1 MVRST
6 RTEEG
11 GRRISVLVRRMV
23 VVEFQYSYGGWPL
36 FALLSRAHSAYRF
49 MLTTE
54 HTFRRRHEGI
64 HPECP
69 KESNYPEGHP
79 CDADANNPGNHGI
92 CHSGVCSH
100 LHAAWCTN
108 LGGDAESSCS
118 VPGYECVR
126 SCLSQKDESVG
137 CLFGVLGCAQNNREM
152 LTAFSEFNKWDEGGV
167 YYIHGGSTCEIA
179 AAGTPCVVGITQ
191 ENGLCEA
198 SGSCNAC
205 EEKSGCGVEYAGD
218 EITTVTTTLTTAT
231 STTTTTTTT
240 TATTTTTTT
249 TATVTSVTATT
260 TITTTTTT
268 TTTVVSSSVATTRR
282 RASTTASQVGASRTT
297 KISSITPNQN
307 AGPGPSLS
315 MQSTRPPSNQS
326 SAANNNNSNLTVG
339 AGSNTTVDEEVAD
352 GSSSGKSKLGAGVIF
367 LIVLLV
373 LAACGALLYYL
384 ARHDS
389 AYLTRI
395 CNSCTRQNDRN
406 KSANSRSDGDDGG
419 SGGGY
424 AGGTIDMMLNPM
436 HTTAPRDA
444 ALSHGEQQVE
454 AIDQVEQGSDTSGTA
469 AAAADGYLAN
479 DTVNV
484 PVVAG
489 RGGGVSAMAGAAAS
503 AGAFVKPKRHTY
515 INVVENLDNS
525 VGGIGLAA
533 TTTAVAVAVAT
544 PANAAAIA
552 DAIAKPKRRTYIN
565 VDDDLDGGIATTTT
579 ATADAGS
586 VSAAA
591 GAQTTNSKRH
601 KYVNMN
607 TFINTESGGLTYSIP
622 LLQNSNSTPAGG
634 AQQQQQ
640 QQQQQQRSRVLT
652 FSGRDNQQT
661 DASLI

>member
-1 MVRST
+1 M
-6 RTEEG
+6 
-11 GRRISVLVRRMV
+11 
-23 VVEFQYSYGGWPL
+23 
-36 FALLSRAHSAYRF
+36 
-49 MLTTE
+49 
-54 HTFRRRHEGI
+54 
-64 HPECP
+64 
-69 KESNYPEGHP
+69 
-79 CDADANNPGNHGI
+79 
-92 CHSGVCSH
+92 
-100 LHAAWCTN
+100 
-108 LGGDAESSCS
+108 
-118 VPGYECVR
+118 
-126 SCLSQKDESVG
+126 
-137 CLFGVLGCAQNNREM
+137 
-152 LTAFSEFNKWDEGGV
+152 
-167 YYIHGGSTCEIA
+167 
-179 AAGTPCVVGITQ
+179 
-191 ENGLCEA
+191 
-198 SGSCNAC
+198 
-205 EEKSGCGVEYAGD
+205 
-218 EITTVTTTLTTAT
+218 
-231 STTTTTTTT
+231 
-240 TATTTTTTT
+240 
-249 TATVTSVTATT
+249 
-260 TITTTTTT
+260 
-268 TTTVVSSSVATTRR
+268 
-282 RASTTASQVGASRTT
+282 
-297 KISSITPNQN
+297 
-307 AGPGPSLS
+307 
-315 MQSTRPPSNQS
+315 
-326 SAANNNNSNLTVG
+326 
-339 AGSNTTVDEEVAD
+339 AD

-469 AAAADGYLAN
+469 AGITQDAKKMPAAAADGYLAN

-533 TTTAVAVAVAT
+533 TTTAVAVAVAAAT